1 MRHALSARGAV
12 RPIRIEDTGHDL
24 SIIREAL
31 AEHTFDRL
39 VLAEGDSWFD
49 LFTPLFARYQP
60 NLLSALRVPRP
71 TALVDLSR
79 IGDTAKDMTS
89 GWQAIRTAEIL
100 DEIPFNVWLV
110 SAGGNDLIA
119 VFVDLFAKAAL
130 SKRTGFAKLTPQEES
145 ILKAPGTAS
154 DEYDKII
161 ANILKLVAMRDAS
174 KGNRTTPMIFHG
186 YDYLQPRP
194 APAVVLP
201 GISEGPWIYP
211 VLKAHGLSADEMR
224 QIAHDVINTFN
235 DRLSQALAGKP
246 NVHFLDQ
253 RGTLTLAAP
262 GTTAESNDW
271 ADEIHPLPGGF
282 DKLAKLFWNPLLEQ
296 LLA

>member
-1 MRHALSARGAV
+1 MQHALSARSTFH
-12 RPIRIEDTGHDL
+12 PIRIEDTGHDL
-24 SIIREAL
+24 SVIREAL
-31 AEHTFDRL
+31 AEHSFDRL

-71 TALVDLSR
+71 TVLVDLSR

-89 GWQAIRTAEIL
+89 GWQALRTAEIL
-100 DEIPFNVWLV
+100 DEIPFNAWLV
-110 SAGGNDLIA
+110 SAGGNDLID
-119 VFVDLFAKAAL
+119 VFGGLFAKAAL
-130 SKRTGFAKLTPQEES
+130 SKRSGFARLTSQEEG
-145 ILKAPGTAS
+145 ILKAPAS
-154 DEYDKII
+154 AHDVYDEII

-174 KGNRTTPMIFHG
+174 RSNQKTPMILHG

-194 APAVVLP
+194 APAVVVP
-201 GISEGPWIYP
+201 GIAEGPWIHP
-211 VLKAHGLSADEMR
+211 VLKAHGLSAAEMR

-235 DRLSQALAGKP
+235 DRLGKALHGKP
-246 NVHFLDQ
+246 NVYFLDQ
-253 RGTLTLAAP
+253 RGKLTLAAP
-262 GTTAESNDW
+262 ETTAASNDW

-282 DKLAKLFWNPLLEQ
+282 DKLAKLFWNPLLAQ